1 MRGYAYLKDVAT
13 LALNRERC
21 TGCGVCAHVCPQQVF
36 VIRDRKSKI
45 VDRDACMECGAC
57 ALNCPADALS
67 VDAGVGCA
75 SGILTEWWRE
85 RFPRKRGGP
94 ASGCC

>member
-1 MRGYAYLKDVAT
+1 MKGFAYLRNATT
-13 LALNRERC
+13 LALDRERC
-21 TGCGVCAHVCPQQVF
+21 VGCGMCPGVCPHRVF
-36 VIRDRKSKI
+36 EMRGKKAEI
-45 VDRDACMECGAC
+45 VERDACMECGAC
-57 ALNCPADALS
+57 ALNCPVDAIS

-85 RFPRKRGGP
+85 TFPGKKGGP